1 VADSEGRRSSGPQGR
16 AVPLRDGL
24 VVVLALTAGAVNAVT
39 FVRLGGVF
47 SSVVTGNLALLG
59 IAAGQREGSLAVN
72 GSLALAGYSVGVLAG
87 TLMARAAPSDQRAW
101 PRQTTMTLAAEL
113 VVLAGFSAG
122 WLAADGHPARS
133 AQLILLAVA
142 AVAMGMQSTAVRH
155 LGHVSSTYLTSTL
168 IGMLEAAARGS
179 VPASW
184 QRNVGTLLTLTVGA
198 VLGAAAATE
207 APSLVPVAV
216 LIPVA
221 AVVACSARS
230 ASLRQSGSADGPEG
244 VPQSGT
250 STVPPGG
257 QKTPE
262 APERREAP
270 EAQDS
275 QEKGG

>member
-1 VADSEGRRSSGPQGR
+1 
-16 AVPLRDGL
+16 

-59 IAAGQREGSLAVN
+59 IAAGQRHGSLAVN
-72 GSLALAGYSVGVLAG
+72 GSLALAGYAVGVLAG
-87 TLMARAAPSDQRAW
+87 ALVARAVPSDQRVW
-101 PRQTTMTLAAEL
+101 PWRTTAPLAVEL

-122 WLAADGHPARS
+122 WLATDGHPARS
-133 AQLILLAVA
+133 AQLILLTVA
-142 AVAMGMQSTAVRH
+142 AIAMGMQSTAVRH

-168 IGMLEAAARGS
+168 IGVLEAAARGS
-179 VPASW
+179 VPSSW
-184 QRNVGTLLTLTVGA
+184 QRSVGTLLTLTVGA
-198 VLGAAAATE
+198 VLGAAAVTE
-207 APSLVPVAV
+207 CPSLVPVAV
-216 LIPVA
+216 LLPVA

-230 ASLRQSGSADGPEG
+230 ASLRQSGNADGSEG

-250 STVPPGG
+250 STTPPGG
-257 QKTPE
+257 QQTPE

-270 EAQDS
+270 EAPES